1 MSDMTTSKPLSL
13 RIPEPEFRPGCK
25 PNFSGLSVSEAGS
38 TRRSAIDVDPEAI
51 RDLAHSMIRVLNE
64 NSEAVGPWA
73 GLLSDAELLTGLRDM
88 MKVRAYDARMLL
100 AQRQGKASFYMQS
113 TGEEAIATAFQRAL
127 EPGDM
132 NFPTYRQPG
141 LLIVSGYS
149 MIDMMCQVYSNNGDP
164 MKGRQL
170 PVFIA
175 PRHMASSPF
184 PAISALNAFKQSVGR
199 WLPPSRAS
207 RR

>member
-1 MSDMTTSKPLSL
+1 
-13 RIPEPEFRPGCK
+13 
-25 PNFSGLSVSEAGS
+25 
-38 TRRSAIDVDPEAI
+38 
-51 RDLAHSMIRVLNE
+51 MIRVLNE

-132 NFPTYRQPG
+132 NFLRPTCNLAVAQVESST
-141 LLIVSGYS
+141 VS
-149 MIDMMCQVYSNNGDP
+149 
-164 MKGRQL
+164 L
-170 PVFIA
+170 
-175 PRHMASSPF
+175 
-184 PAISALNAFKQSVGR
+184 
-199 WLPPSRAS
+199 
-207 RR
+207 